1 MFFSPLAYYRR
12 TVKKGVVILR
22 RRRRLKTWQRYVI
35 AFMTLVVAVAL
46 FFTAQF
52 RPLMLD
58 SACNAAKIAANDA
71 INQTVC
77 DMLEESSLCYED
89 LIVLT
94 RSESGEVTSLEANAA
109 RINRVKSQTA
119 LRVRE
124 VMKKEGVQSIGIPLG
139 TLCASTLLSG
149 RGPKIR
155 CRSLLTAIPT
165 VSLQYHFDGA
175 GINQTLHSIIMNVSV
190 PLSITLPL
198 QSRDVEV
205 HASFLIGE
213 TILVGVVPDNYTNV
227 ISDPEVADD
236 IFNYGDP

>member
-1 MFFSPLAYYRR
+1 MR
-12 TVKKGVVILR
+12 K
-22 RRRRLKTWQRYVI
+22 RRRLNKGQRI
-35 AFMTLVVAVAL
+35 LLMVVTVSVTVCV
-46 FFTAQF
+46 FFTVQF

-77 DMLEESSLCYED
+77 DMLEREPLSYED
-89 LIVLT
+89 LIILT
-94 RSESGEVTSLEANAA
+94 HNEQGVVTSLQANAA
-109 RINRVKSQTA
+109 RINRVKAETA
-119 LRVRE
+119 LCVRE
-124 VMKKEGVQSIGIPLG
+124 TMKQEGVQNIGLPLG

-149 RGPKIR
+149 RGPVIR
-155 CRSLLTAIPT
+155 CRSLLTSIPT

-175 GINQTLHSIIMNVSV
+175 GINQTLHSIIMTVTV

-205 HASFLIGE
+205 KASFLIGE

-236 IFNYGDP
+236 IFNYGDAG

>member
-1 MFFSPLAYYRR
+1 MRKYRKFSAWKRLVLCLSSAAVVLTVFF
-12 TVKKGVVILR
+12 
-22 RRRRLKTWQRYVI
+22 
-35 AFMTLVVAVAL
+35 AV
-46 FFTAQF
+46 QY

-58 SACNAAKIAANDA
+58 TACKLAKNTANDA

-77 DMLEESSLCYED
+77 AMLEESLLCYDD
-89 LIVLT
+89 LIT
-94 RSESGEVTSLEANAA
+94 ITYNDAGAVTTLQANAA
-109 RINRVKSQTA
+109 RINAVKAQTA
-119 LRVRE
+119 LLVRE
-124 VMKKEGVQSIGIPLG
+124 AMQREDVQTIGVPLG
-139 TLCASTLLSG
+139 TLCASTLFSG
-149 RGPKIR
+149 VGPEVS

-175 GINQTLHSIIMNVSV
+175 GINQTLHSIIMTVTV

-205 HASFLIGE
+205 KNSFLIGE

-236 IFNYGDP
+236 IFNYGDAG